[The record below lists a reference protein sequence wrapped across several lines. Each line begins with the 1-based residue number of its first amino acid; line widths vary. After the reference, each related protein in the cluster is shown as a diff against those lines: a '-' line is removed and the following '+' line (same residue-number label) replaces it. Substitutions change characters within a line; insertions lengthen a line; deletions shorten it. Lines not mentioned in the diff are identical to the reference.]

1 MGARAKF
8 FGGLMIVATTYMIPT
23 LLAYLVVRFGVKHG
37 MLSYYNMPRR
47 KPDPAEESDDTDG

>member
-1 MGARAKF
+1 MGAIVEF
-8 FGGLMIVATTYMIPT
+8 FGGLFIVATTYMIPA

-47 KPDPAEESDDTDG
+47 KADPAEESDNTDR